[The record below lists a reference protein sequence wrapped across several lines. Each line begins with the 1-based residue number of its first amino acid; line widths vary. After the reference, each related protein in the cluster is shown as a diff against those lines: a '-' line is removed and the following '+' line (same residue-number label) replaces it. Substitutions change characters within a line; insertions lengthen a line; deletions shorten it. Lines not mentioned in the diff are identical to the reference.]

1 MVKILVIILF
11 FLNLIFSQSVN
22 VSVDKQRLQK
32 GDVLQLIVE
41 VTGAKNFPKIEMDAI
56 NNNFEFVGG
65 PYEQTSIQFINGKM
79 KDTKTLT
86 WTLSPR
92 KIGNLTIPEIQ
103 GSIDGKIFVSQPIKI
118 TVANNLKEGS
128 GNSVFILAEVDKESA
143 YLGEQITL
151 TYKLYKDINTKI
163 SGIDQFQMPDFNGF
177 WVEEIFTPQR
187 LQYQSKNVLFRGRKY
202 QVANLGQRA
211 LFPIASDQHIIPIV
225 SIKTQ
230 IEKKNRKT
238 KRDPFF
244 DPFFNSFFSETQTKV
259 IRSKKR
265 IIKIKPFPEPKPTDF
280 NGAVGDF
287 KINVEIDQREVE
299 VNNGII
305 FTVLLE
311 GTGNL
316 GLFTLPKVD
325 FPQSLEAFPPNDDY
339 KKDVFRNQITGSQKL
354 EYVLVPRESGY
365 FEIPMIKMSF
375 FNLKLDSWSTIKTK
389 SFKIQ
394 VTGDNV
400 ESGNLKGLTKKEIEL
415 LAEDIR
421 FIKTKPSEISAF
433 ENKLSK
439 AVYLFYFLSTIIFF
453 LPKIS
458 KKIMKINLFK
468 VDDRRK
474 KNAIKKSLKILK
486 TKNHDSFNIA
496 SKAIYIYVQERLLLS
511 SKNLDP
517 TAVKRLLKNYI
528 DDITLKEL
536 ISILKICDAGKYSP
550 TYKKEMDTI
559 IPKTK
564 NILKNIDQ
572 SFK

>member
-1 MVKILVIILF
+1 MKILVIILL
-11 FLNLIFSQSVN
+11 FLNLIFPQSVN

-32 GDVLQLIVE
+32 GDVLQLIIE
-41 VTGAKNFPKIEMDAI
+41 VTGAKNFPKIEMDEI

-65 PYEQTSIQFINGKM
+65 PYEQTSIEFINGKM

-92 KIGNLTIPEIQ
+92 KVGNLNIPGIQ
-103 GSIDGKIFVSQPIKI
+103 GAIDGKMFVSKPIKI
-118 TVANNLKEGS
+118 TVVNNLKEGS

-187 LQYQSKNVLFRGRKY
+187 LQYQSKNVLFQGRKY

-211 LFPIASDQHIIPIV
+211 LFPIASDQHIIPTV

-287 KINVEIDQREVE
+287 KINVAIDQREVE

-394 VTGDNV
+394 VTGDTV
-400 ESGNLKGLTKKEIEL
+400 ESDNLTGLTKKEIEL

-421 FIKTKPSEISAF
+421 FIKTKPSEINAF
-433 ENKLSK
+433 ENKLPK

-458 KKIMKINLFK
+458 KKIMKTNLFK

-486 TKNHDSFNIA
+486 AKNPDSFNIA
-496 SKAIYIYVQERLLLS
+496 SNAIYIYVQERLLLS

-517 TAVKRLLKNYI
+517 TAVKRLLKNYV
-528 DDITLKEL
+528 DDIKLKEL
-536 ISILKICDAGKYSP
+536 ISILKICDAGRYSP
-550 TYKKEMDTI
+550 TYKEELDTI

-564 NILKNIDQ
+564 NILKSIDKV
-572 SFK
+572 FK

>member
-1 MVKILVIILF
+1 MKILVIILF
-11 FLNLIFSQSVN
+11 FLNLVFPQGVN

-32 GDVLQLIVE
+32 GDVLQLIIE
-41 VTGAKNFPKIEMDAI
+41 VTGAKNFPKIETDGI

-65 PYEQTSIQFINGKM
+65 PYEQTSIEFINGKM

-118 TVANNLKEGS
+118 TVVNNLKEGS
-128 GNSVFILAEVDKESA
+128 ENSVFILAEVDKENA

-211 LFPIASDQHIIPIV
+211 LFPIASDQHIIPPV

-244 DPFFNSFFSETQTKV
+244 DPFFNSFFSETQTKI

-265 IIKIKPFPEPKPTDF
+265 IIKIKPFPEPKPIDF

-287 KINVEIDQREVE
+287 KINVAIDQREVE

-305 FTVLLE
+305 FTVFLE

-325 FPQSLEAFPPNDDY
+325 FPQALEAFPPNDDY

-354 EYVLVPRESGY
+354 EYVLVPREPGY

-394 VTGDNV
+394 VTGDTV
-400 ESGNLKGLTKKEIEL
+400 ESDNLKGLTKKEIEL

-433 ENKLSK
+433 ENKLPK

-458 KKIMKINLFK
+458 KKIMKTNLFK

-496 SKAIYIYVQERLLLS
+496 SKAIYTYVQERLLLS

-517 TAVKRLLKNYI
+517 IAVKRLLKNYI
-528 DDITLKEL
+528 DDMTLKEL
-536 ISILKICDAGKYSP
+536 ISLLKICDAGKYAP

-564 NILKNIDQ
+564 NILKSIDKF
-572 SFK
+572 FK

>member
-1 MVKILVIILF
+1 MV
-11 FLNLIFSQSVN
+11 
-22 VSVDKQRLQK
+22 
-32 GDVLQLIVE
+32 
-41 VTGAKNFPKIEMDAI
+41 
-56 NNNFEFVGG
+56 
-65 PYEQTSIQFINGKM
+65 
-79 KDTKTLT
+79 
-86 WTLSPR
+86 
-92 KIGNLTIPEIQ
+92 
-103 GSIDGKIFVSQPIKI
+103 
-118 TVANNLKEGS
+118 NNLKEGS

>member
-1 MVKILVIILF
+1 MKIFVIILL
-11 FLNLIFSQSVN
+11 FLNVIFPQTVN
-22 VSVDKQRLQK
+22 VSVDKEVMQE
-32 GDVLQLIVE
+32 GDVLQLMIE
-41 VTGAKNFPKIEMDAI
+41 VSGAKDFPKIEMDEI

-65 PYEQTSIQFINGKM
+65 PYEQTSIEFINGKM

-92 KIGNLTIPEIQ
+92 KTGNLTIPEIQ
-103 GSIDGKIFVSQPIKI
+103 GLIDGKRFVSKPIKI
-118 TVANNLKEGS
+118 SVVNNLKKGS

-151 TYKLYKDINTKI
+151 TYKLYVDVNTKI

-187 LQYQSKNVLFRGRKY
+187 LQYQNKNVLFQGRKY

-211 LFPIASDQHIIPIV
+211 LFPIAADQHIIPPV

-230 IEKKNRKT
+230 IEKKNRNT

-244 DPFFNSFFSETQTKV
+244 DPFFNSFFTETQTK
-259 IRSKKR
+259 IIKSKKR
-265 IIKIKPFPEPKPTDF
+265 NITIKPFPEPKPTDF
-280 NGAVGDF
+280 SGAVGDF
-287 KINVEIDQREVE
+287 KINVAIDQKEVE
-299 VNNGII
+299 VNDGII
-305 FTVLLE
+305 FTIILE

-316 GLFTLPKVD
+316 GLFTLPKVEFHQD
-325 FPQSLEAFPPNDDY
+325 LEAFPPNDDY

-354 EYVLVPRESGY
+354 EYVLIPRKPGH
-365 FEIPMIKMSF
+365 FEIPMIEMSF
-375 FNLKLDSWSTIKTK
+375 FNLKLDSWSSIKTK
-389 SFKIQ
+389 PFKIK

-400 ESGNLKGLTKKEIEL
+400 ESDNLTGLTKKEIEL
-415 LAEDIR
+415 LSEDIR
-421 FIKTKPSEISAF
+421 FIKTNSSEMNTL
-433 ENKLSK
+433 ENKLSV
-439 AVYLFYFLSTIIFF
+439 AAYLFYFLSAIIFF
-453 LPKIS
+453 LPITS
-458 KKIMKINLFK
+458 KKIMKTNLFK

-486 TKNHDSFNIA
+486 TKNPDSFNIA
-496 SKAIYIYVQERLLLS
+496 SKAIYTYIQERLLLS

-517 TAVKRLLKNYI
+517 TTAKRLLRNYV

-536 ISILKICDAGKYSP
+536 INILKICDAGKYSP
-550 TYKKEMDTI
+550 TYKEELDTI

-564 NILKNIDQ
+564 NILKNIDKV
-572 SFK
+572 FK

>member
-1 MVKILVIILF
+1 MKILVIILF

-65 PYEQTSIQFINGKM
+65 PYEQTSIQFINGKI

-103 GSIDGKIFVSQPIKI
+103 GSIDGKMFVSQPIKI
-118 TVANNLKEGS
+118 TVVNNLKEGS

-244 DPFFNSFFSETQTKV
+244 DPFFNSFFSETQTKI
-259 IRSKKR
+259 IRSRER